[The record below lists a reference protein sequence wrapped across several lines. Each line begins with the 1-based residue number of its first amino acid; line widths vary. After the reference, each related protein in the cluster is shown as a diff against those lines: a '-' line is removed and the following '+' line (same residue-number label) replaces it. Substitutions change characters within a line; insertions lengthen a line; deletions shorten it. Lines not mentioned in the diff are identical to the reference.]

1 MANPFARSSRSAD
14 EDDLRKDHRKRKV
27 GHQIEEDV
35 EDFEKGKYHPPRKLS
50 DLTTELRH
58 EDTMKAFKSRPG
70 KDAPRKDINLAAPP
84 PKKTWWKDPKTGER
98 HGVDI
103 EEVEAPVAKPAKRKR
118 KTQ

>member
-35 EDFEKGKYHPPRKLS
+35 EDFEKGKYHPPKKLS
-50 DLTTELRH
+50 DLMTELRH

-70 KDAPRKDINLAAPP
+70 AKATRKDINLPVEKP
-84 PKKTWWKDPKTGER
+84 VSQRKKKK
-98 HGVDI
+98 
-103 EEVEAPVAKPAKRKR
+103 
-118 KTQ
+118 